1 MPTNV
6 YTTTTAIGEREELS
20 DIIALIDPDETPIY
34 SNASKFGTKAVLTEW
49 QVQELAAASAANAK
63 NEGADATYAT
73 PTPTVRL
80 GNYHQIST
88 KPVSVSGTADAV
100 DKAGRDS
107 EVAYQK
113 ILKAKELR
121 RDIEKTLFAPQAKSS
136 SEPRKVG
143 TLSSW
148 ITNVDDN
155 GASDAAGTGA
165 DFNGQTTSGT
175 ARALAISYID
185 NVMKLA
191 YEDGGS
197 PDMLVLSPTNK
208 KNFSTLA
215 ASDSGVVANQL
226 NMTTPKPGTLIG
238 ATSMYLTDF
247 GTLEVVTDRFALDS
261 DVYVLDSDYLAI
273 GALKGRNFVTQALAK
288 VGDAE
293 NFQLLVE
300 WTLKVEAP
308 KAHGAVYALSGS

>member
-1 MPTNV
+1 MPTNS
-6 YTTTTAIGEREELS
+6 YKTTTAVGEREELS
-20 DIIALIDPDETPIY
+20 DIIAMIDPDETPIY
-34 SNASKFGTKAVLTEW
+34 SNAKKIKTNAVNTEW
-49 QVQELAAASAANAK
+49 QVQELAAASASNAV

-73 PTPTVRL
+73 PTPTTRL

-88 KPVSVSGTADAV
+88 KPVSVSGTLDAV
-100 DKAGRDS
+100 DKAGRES
-107 EVAYQK
+107 EIAYQK

-121 RDIEKTLFAPQAKSS
+121 RDIEKTLFAPQAKSGS
-136 SEPRKVG
+136 DPRKAA
-143 TLSSW
+143 TLSAW

-155 GASDAAGTGA
+155 GATDATGDGT

-191 YEDGGS
+191 YQDGGS

-208 KNFSTLA
+208 KNFSALA
-215 ASDSGVVANQL
+215 ATETGVVANQI
-226 NMTTPKPGTLIG
+226 NMTTPKPGTLVG
-238 ATSMYLTDF
+238 TTSMYLTDF
-247 GTLEVVTDRFALDS
+247 GTLEVVTDRFALDT

-273 GALKGRNFVTQALAK
+273 GTLKGRNFMTQPLAK

>member
-6 YTTTTAIGEREELS
+6 YTTATAIGEREELS

-34 SNASKFGTKAVLTEW
+34 SNAKKVSTKAILTEW
-49 QVQELAAASAANAK
+49 QVQELAAASASNAK

-88 KPVSVSGTADAV
+88 KPVSISGTADAV
-100 DKAGRDS
+100 DKAGRES
-107 EVAYQK
+107 EIAYQK

-121 RDIEKTLFAPQAKSS
+121 RDLEKTLFAPQAKSS